1 MLPVTSLQHRH
12 VKSMSNLNVNRILNY
27 SLCSLAPLTYSS
39 VWSESQSFS
48 RIYQKKVAC
57 PFPSSVYPFFSS
69 VPEYW
74 QSDWKVGHNFVLIYG
89 QFLIQL
95 QGTADD
101 TESWLAKAM
110 DYTCRLFQL
119 ELSCTVATFKVNLMQ
134 LCWIFITNDVN
145 DDRML
150 IFGYTVPSNIPCF

>member
-1 MLPVTSLQHRH
+1 MLPVTSLQHRY

-57 PFPSSVYPFFSS
+57 PFPSSAYPFFSS
-69 VPEYW
+69 VPKYW

-101 TESWLAKAM
+101 TESWLAASQKQWITPA
-110 DYTCRLFQL
+110 DCSSLNCPALSLPLRLIWCSYAGF
-119 ELSCTVATFKVNLMQ
+119 LSLM
-134 LCWIFITNDVN
+134 
-145 DDRML
+145 M
-150 IFGYTVPSNIPCF
+150 